1 MTAKD
6 LKNALLQEAVQGKLV
21 PQIASEGNARD
32 LLEEIRKERL
42 SHGFA
47 NSYGIC
53 DGKNKKSKSTD
64 LRSKSQISVTKK
76 ELPEITEEEIPF
88 DIPESWCWCRL
99 IDVLKD
105 KPSNGIS
112 PKEVKYETKIR
123 SLSLSATTSGVFDSN
138 AFKYVELD
146 NNTASK
152 YWLKKNDLLIQRSN
166 SRELVGTSCI
176 YYGDDNLFIY
186 PDLMMRMQVQQNIKL
201 AYIDYVLK
209 SPHVR
214 NYFSKNAS
222 GTSDSMPKI
231 NQTIVC
237 NTLIPLPPLSEQK
250 RIVAAIEKF
259 MPLIEEYGKKE
270 TELKAINE
278 QICTLTKKAILQEA
292 VQGKLVPQIAAEG
305 NAKDLLEEIKKEKLS
320 HGLDLRLEALLAIN
334 AKSGKKKSK
343 KETALAGS
351 NPCDISDDEVPFD
364 IPENWCWCRLGE
376 ICNEIKR
383 GKSPKYAAKSNF
395 LAFAQK
401 CNVKTGGIDLGLA
414 LYLDENSITRYSE
427 TDNLVQGD
435 IVINSTGGGTM
446 GRVGL
451 YETQV
456 PAGIKGVY
464 PDSHVTVIRSIG
476 NINQHYLYYVLKLNQ
491 PELEKCGTGS
501 TNQTELKPAVLA
513 DFVIPLPPLAEQ
525 KRIVAAIEKMLP
537 LCEKLGE

>member
-32 LLEEIRKERL
+32 LLEEIRKE
-42 SHGFA
+42 
-47 NSYGIC
+47 
-53 DGKNKKSKSTD
+53 
-64 LRSKSQISVTKK
+64 
-76 ELPEITEEEIPF
+76 
-88 DIPESWCWCRL
+88 
-99 IDVLKD
+99 
-105 KPSNGIS
+105 
-112 PKEVKYETKIR
+112 
-123 SLSLSATTSGVFDSN
+123 
-138 AFKYVELD
+138 
-146 NNTASK
+146 
-152 YWLKKNDLLIQRSN
+152 
-166 SRELVGTSCI
+166 
-176 YYGDDNLFIY
+176 
-186 PDLMMRMQVQQNIKL
+186 
-201 AYIDYVLK
+201 
-209 SPHVR
+209 
-214 NYFSKNAS
+214 
-222 GTSDSMPKI
+222 
-231 NQTIVC
+231 
-237 NTLIPLPPLSEQK
+237 
-250 RIVAAIEKF
+250 
-259 MPLIEEYGKKE
+259 
-270 TELKAINE
+270 
-278 QICTLTKKAILQEA
+278 
-292 VQGKLVPQIAAEG
+292 
-305 NAKDLLEEIKKEKLS
+305 KLS
-320 HGLDLRLEALLAIN
+320 HGLDFAN
-334 AKSGKKKSK
+334 AKSGKRKSK

-351 NPCDISDDEVPFD
+351 NPCDITEEEIPFD
-364 IPENWCWCRLGE
+364 IPESWCWCRLGE

-383 GKSPKYAAKSNF
+383 GKSPKYADKSNF

-491 PELEKCGTGS
+491 PVLEKCGTGS

-525 KRIVAAIEKMLP
+525 KRIVASIEKFMPLIEEYGKKETQLKAINEKIGTVTKNALLQEAVQGKLVPQIASEGNARDLLEEIRKEKLSHGLDFANAKSGKRKSKKETALAGSNPCDITEEEIPFDIPESWCWCRLSEYLDIRDGTHDSPKFYDNGIPFVTSKNLNDGILDFSTCKYITEEDHKKFSARSFVEDGDILFAMIGSIGNPVIVKKKFDFSFKNMALFKRYTKEKTDMKYIFYYLSYIQFELKRIATGGVQSFIGLGTFREMLFPLPPLAEQKRIVAAIEKMLP